1 MQSREMRE
9 SEVTLLREDY
19 LGYERAAEKFVTIYL
34 SALAAAV
41 AFLLGPER
49 LSIQEI
55 VSGNDGRN
63 IYLLMILCVI
73 NLAFMCFVLF
83 KGLQIH
89 EVMQFA
95 VSRSRPGDLLPE
107 WERWRRDRKRSLTKP
122 IRIQHYIITSGFPVV
137 VSTGLIILV
146 AIAVFWAP
154 AALVS
159 EQAEPVVRAAWP
171 GWVFVVAA
179 HLAYLPRYIYLG
191 SAAAT
196 KKWNEIDAPSTDDAV
211 LPQAATHSDVVDAT
225 HVEPE
230 ALPPAPAE
238 GMDAAGSKQSAT
250 SGEPLLAK
258 PSPTVPRKRGRER
271 RQAPGKPGADNV

>member
-1 MQSREMRE
+1 MQLGDLRE

-41 AFLLGPER
+41 AFLLGPDR

-63 IYLLMILCVI
+63 IYLLMILCLI

-95 VSRSRPGDLLPE
+95 VSRSQPRGFLPE
-107 WERWRRDRKRSLTKP
+107 WERWRRDPERSLTKP
-122 IRIQHYIITSGFPVV
+122 IRIQHYALTSGFPAV

-146 AIAVFWAP
+146 AIAIFAAP

-159 EQAEPVVRAAWP
+159 DQAEPVVRAAWP
-171 GWVFVVAA
+171 GLIVVVAA

-196 KKWNEIDAPSTDDAV
+196 KKWREIEVQSTN
-211 LPQAATHSDVVDAT
+211 
-225 HVEPE
+225 
-230 ALPPAPAE
+230 
-238 GMDAAGSKQSAT
+238 
-250 SGEPLLAK
+250 
-258 PSPTVPRKRGRER
+258 
-271 RQAPGKPGADNV
+271 NVFLR